1 MSAPRALTGA
11 RERAKR
17 PGFRRMPMP
26 TLRLPPRLSTA
37 LYAIALLCACVYIAT
52 VPFRHVFLLRLLALS
67 GAVILCWAQA
77 GFRFP
82 WSLPLL
88 VPWALWAALAALS
101 VAYAANRAQA
111 ASDFQHE
118 ILFAFVA
125 YATWYELAQRRIA
138 VRWLAITLAA
148 TVIVVLAAGVIRLCA
163 GDAPL
168 TLGDYSDVGT
178 ISTFL
183 VTVLPVLLALT
194 LRAAPHS
201 VERVAAVALVIACL
215 AAGTW
220 TQNRMF
226 AFASGVEIIVFALF
240 SMRTWRTPRPGF
252 ALLGVVALVAGL
264 AVASL
269 LFASQSRIA
278 VYAPGTGVVEF
289 LAEDP
294 RLDLWRFAV
303 TQIGA
308 HPWIGAGLGKWTSQ
322 QAFYNEFHDAYRM
335 HAHNVF
341 LNRALETGLPGL
353 AAFTVLLAAVAFA
366 FWKQSLSTV
375 RRNAALGVAGLALV
389 AGVVTKNLTDDFFLR
404 QNALLFWSLAGAVL
418 GAAKRHPGAV
428 TAMREAAR
436 GA

>member
-1 MSAPRALTGA
+1 
-11 RERAKR
+11 
-17 PGFRRMPMP
+17 MP

-37 LYAIALLCACVYIAT
+37 LYATALLCACVYVAT

-67 GAVILCWAQA
+67 GAVIFCWAQS
-77 GFRFP
+77 GFHFP
-82 WSLPLL
+82 WRLPLL
-88 VPWALWAALAALS
+88 LPWAAWAAIAAFSILHTGH
-101 VAYAANRAQA
+101 RAQA

-118 ILFAFVA
+118 ILFAFIA

-138 VRWLAITLAA
+138 VRWLAITLAV
-148 TVIVVLAAGVIRLCA
+148 TVVAVLVSGVIGHFA
-163 GDAPL
+163 GAAPL

-178 ISTFL
+178 ISTYL
-183 VTVLPVLLALT
+183 VTVMPVLLALT

-201 VERVAAVALVIACL
+201 TERVAALALVVACL
-215 AAGTW
+215 AVGVW

-226 AFASGVEIIVFALF
+226 AFATGVEIIVFALF
-240 SMRTWRTPRPGF
+240 SIRTWRTPRPG
-252 ALLGVVALVAGL
+252 LWMLGVVALIAGL

-269 LFASQSRIA
+269 FVASQSRIA

-303 TQIGA
+303 AQISA
-308 HPWIGAGLGKWTSQ
+308 HPWVGAGIGKWTSQ
-322 QAFYNEFHDAYRM
+322 QAFYNEFHDAFRM

-353 AAFTVLLAAVAFA
+353 VAFTVLLAALAYA
-366 FWKQSLSTV
+366 FWKQSLSGV

-389 AGVVTKNLTDDFFLR
+389 AGVLTKNLTDDFFLR

-418 GAAKRHPGAV
+418 GAAVRQPGAV
-428 TAMREAAR
+428 TTIRAPAR